1 MTNFFRNRSP
11 SLSMVVLVLLVIVF
25 LQGSI
30 SYSTTFGALS
40 RFIPRMGDSPI
51 ANGWLG
57 LRVVLIAA
65 TLLLWLLTRKRHLFR
80 AIIITNAFL
89 TIGLLV
95 NMTALLDALTRLS
108 AQAAKSL
115 LGDVFCMVVTN
126 ILIFSI
132 WYWIIDP
139 PGIDETL
146 RDDAP
151 WDFLFPQRGADLPH
165 YESWAP
171 RYTDYLYLAFTTS
184 FTFGPTDTM
193 PLTRRAKMLMLLQSA
208 ISIITLTAIA
218 SSAVS
223 LLAGSN

>member
-1 MTNFFRNRSP
+1 M
-11 SLSMVVLVLLVIVF
+11 
-25 LQGSI
+25 
-30 SYSTTFGALS
+30 
-40 RFIPRMGDSPI
+40 
-51 ANGWLG
+51 
-57 LRVVLIAA
+57 
-65 TLLLWLLTRKRHLFR
+65 WLLTRKRHLFR
-80 AIIITNAFL
+80 AIIITNGLL
-89 TIGLLV
+89 TIGLFV
-95 NMTALLDALTRLS
+95 NMSALLDALTRLS

-115 LGDVFCMVVTN
+115 VGDVFLMVITN

-139 PGIDETL
+139 PGIDETK

-165 YESWAP
+165 YESWVP

-184 FTFGPTDTM
+184 FAFSPTDTL
-193 PLTRRAKMLMLLQSA
+193 PLTHRAKMLMLMQSA

-223 LLAGSN
+223 LLAGSG